1 MKADEA
7 VKAGATLLTAS
18 ISLWI
23 SITSHLHGLGPQT
36 VGLPVAFLAPVA
48 VILPVN
54 MIPNIVFHSAGY
66 FNQKQMIAYGLVV
79 SLVSTILILLV
90 GLPYGR
96 LTGLI

>member
-18 ISLWI
+18 IFLWI
-23 SITSHLHGLGPQT
+23 SINSQIQGQILG
-36 VGLPVAFLAPVA
+36 VVFLAPVA

-54 MIPNIVFHSAGY
+54 TIPNIVFHSAGY

-79 SLVSTILILLV
+79 SLVSTILVLLV
-90 GLPYGR
+90 SLPYWR

>member
-1 MKADEA
+1 MRSVEGGRSGEGVGEEVLPGA
-7 VKAGATLLTAS
+7 VELQ
-18 ISLWI
+18 
-23 SITSHLHGLGPQT
+23 GLGPQT

-54 MIPNIVFHSAGY
+54 TIPNIVFHSAGY

-79 SLVSTILILLV
+79 SLVSTILVLLV
-90 GLPYGR
+90 SLPYWR